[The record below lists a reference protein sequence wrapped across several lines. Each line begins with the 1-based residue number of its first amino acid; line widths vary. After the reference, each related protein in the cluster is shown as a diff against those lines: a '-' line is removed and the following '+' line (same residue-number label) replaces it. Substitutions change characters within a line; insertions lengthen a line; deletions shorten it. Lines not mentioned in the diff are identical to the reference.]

1 MITSRTDTTAC
12 ILCSRNCGLS
22 VEVEGSHLKKI
33 RGDKAHPLTHGYICQ
48 KAARLEHYQ
57 NHDDRLTSPMQ
68 RQPDGSFK
76 PVSWDEAL
84 EDIAQRLTVIRER
97 HGGDA
102 FAFLGGGGQGNHLG
116 GAYSRQLLTA
126 MKSRYSYN
134 SLGQEKT
141 GDFWVNGR
149 LFGSQTCHTTEDVE
163 HADFVLFIGT
173 NPFQAHGIPNARD
186 TLKHLQ
192 KDPGRTMVV
201 IDPRRSETARM
212 ADIHLQLRPGTDSYL
227 MSAMLAI
234 IVSEGLHDRAF
245 LSRRCLGF
253 EQVEQALLA
262 IPVADYAERADI
274 PLAQLQAVAR
284 GFAKAH
290 TACVRIDLGIQQT
303 LHTTLNGYLEK
314 LLYLMTGN
322 FGIRGGNNL
331 HSFLLPILG
340 HTDERKPKFKRT
352 AHHGMFPIAGIYPPN
367 ILPDEIL
374 HEGENRIRAV
384 FVDSA
389 NPLVTWT
396 DTGAY
401 EKAFAAL
408 ELSVVVD
415 VTMTETARAADYVL
429 PASSQFEKWE
439 ATGFNLEFPVNGFHL
454 RHPLLPAREGTL
466 PEPEIYTRLLEKMG
480 VLPASFPKLERI
492 ARIEG
497 GRGYHL
503 GFMAAFAGALAKNR
517 HWVPYAASILYRTLG
532 QTLPDSAA
540 ATAPL
545 LPLAIAYAQKHY
557 AAVKRA
563 GHKGNRITLGTN
575 LFRAILDGRSG
586 VLLSEHEFDDLW
598 TFIAHKDGRIHL
610 AIPEML
616 DELKDLGV
624 ESHANTDYPFVLM
637 AGERRSYNAN
647 QIYRDPAWRKVD
659 PHGAMRIHPGDAE
672 SLGVI
677 SGDRIQCRSPWG
689 CIEAVVDVDDSVRA
703 GMVTLPHGYGMRF
716 RNEGP
721 IGPELNRLTSL
732 DYCDPLSRTPF
743 HKHVPVQLEKVIKRG
758 TDEETAGEEASAG
771 ATG

>member
-1 MITSRTDTTAC
+1 MTTIRTDTTAC

-22 VEVEGSHLKKI
+22 VEVEGNHLKKI
-33 RGDKAHPLTHGYICQ
+33 RGDKAHPLTQGYICQ

-57 NHDDRLTSPMQ
+57 NQDDRLTAPLQ

-84 EDIAQRLTVIRER
+84 TDIARRLVAIRDQ
-97 HGGDA
+97 HGGNA

-116 GAYSRQLLTA
+116 GAYSRQLLAA
-126 MKSRYSYN
+126 MKSRFSYN

-163 HADFVLFIGT
+163 HADYVLFIGT

-186 TLKHLQ
+186 TLKHIQ
-192 KDPGRTMVV
+192 KDPHRTMVV
-201 IDPRRSETARM
+201 VDPRRSETAKM

-227 MSAMLAI
+227 MSAMLAV
-234 IVSEGLHDRAF
+234 IVREGLHDREF

-253 EQVEQALLA
+253 EEVEQALLA
-262 IPVADYAERADI
+262 IPVEDYARKADI
-274 PLAQLQAVAR
+274 PLQQLEQVAR
-284 GFAKAH
+284 DFATAQ

-331 HSFLLPILG
+331 HTMLLPILG
-340 HTDERKPKFKRT
+340 DTDERNPKYRRT
-352 AHHGMFPIAGIYPPN
+352 ARHGMFPIAGIYPPN

-374 HEGENRIRAV
+374 HDGEDRVRAV

-389 NPLVTWT
+389 NPLVTWA
-396 DTGAY
+396 DTTAY

-415 VTMTETARAADYVL
+415 VALTETARAAHYVL

-454 RHPLLPAREGTL
+454 RHPLFPPKDGTL

-480 VLPASFPKLERI
+480 ALPSGFPKLERI
-492 ARIEG
+492 ARLEA
-497 GRGYHL
+497 GRGHYL
-503 GFMAAFAGALAKNR
+503 GYLAALGVTLAKNR
-517 HWVPYAASILYRTLG
+517 HWMPYAASIVYRSLG
-532 QTLPDSAA
+532 PSLPDNAA

-545 LPLAIAYAQKHY
+545 LPLAVAYAQKHY
-557 AAVKRA
+557 SAVKRA
-563 GHKGNRITLGTN
+563 GHRGNRLTLGAN
-575 LFRAILDGRSG
+575 LFRAILEGRSG
-586 VLLSEHEFDDLW
+586 MLLSEHRFADLW
-598 TFIAHKDGRIHL
+598 SFIAHQDRRIHL

-616 DELKDLGV
+616 GELEALATEVQPG
-624 ESHANTDYPFVLM
+624 ADYPFILM

-659 PHGAMRIHPGDAE
+659 PHGAMRMHPEDAE
-672 SLGVI
+672 TLTLTD
-677 SGDRIQCRSPWG
+677 GDKARCRSAWG
-689 CIEAVVDVDDSVRA
+689 DIEVVVQVDDSVRT

-716 RNEGP
+716 QDSSP
-721 IGPELNRLTSL
+721 IGPELNRLTGSGH
-732 DYCDPLSRTPF
+732 CDPLSRTPY
-743 HKHVPVQLEKVIKRG
+743 HKYVPVQIERVSCD
-758 TDEETAGEEASAG
+758 TVAESV
-771 ATG
+771 